1 MPLQAGLDEIGKQW
15 GMGRLPMASS
25 VVNFRIVFFQHRTA
39 KACRD
44 GGELDAAILADLS
57 I

>member
-44 GGELDAAILADLS
+44 GGELDAAIQVDLS